1 MKKIILLATVLSSLI
16 STVSCSDDFTD
27 PQLQQTDVIDETPIT
42 TLGQLE
48 TFMNGTY
55 ALMRSQYY
63 YGCNYVVFGEVR
75 GSDEM
80 FSTGSSGRY
89 QTVSQFT
96 MNATDSYASETWKRI
111 YRVISN
117 ANIVI
122 NATITDGT
130 SEEKIDEIKSQAYA
144 IRAWAYF
151 DLIKLFGQKYTQD
164 KNLGVP
170 LILENTTN
178 PATFAVSRA
187 TLDECYA
194 QIESDFQQ
202 AYEKSVYNID
212 VKQKLT
218 KGAIAGLMSRYYL
231 YKEEYNNVYKYASE
245 VTAQYAPIDKGL
257 YVTSWRIEGLNSI
270 FELAYGVAGAIGTSS
285 VGYIFSSEGY
295 ANTRLNP
302 SLVAAYDPEDIRAK
316 IKKDSKDKTGMLR
329 QNSSKNATYIEG
341 KYPLLTGESN
351 QKLVRYEE
359 IALNQA
365 EAILMGGGGSTA
377 EALELVNGIR
387 AQRGITPLT
396 TITMDDVKEERR
408 KELVGE
414 GFRVW
419 DLLRWNKTLTRIDL
433 TGEQDITFPVGD
445 FRLAFPI
452 PQSEIDNNAGMNKDQ
467 QNKGY

>member
-1 MKKIILLATVLSSLI
+1 MKKIIILATVLSSLI

-27 PQLQQTDVIDETPIT
+27 PKLQQNDIIEDTPIT

-63 YGCNYVVFGEVR
+63 YGCNYIVFGEVR

-80 FSTGSSGRY
+80 YSTGSSGRY
-89 QTVSQFT
+89 MTVSQFT
-96 MNATDSYASETWKRI
+96 MNATDSYASDTWKRI

-122 NATITDGT
+122 NATLTDGT
-130 SEEKIDEIKSQAYA
+130 SEEKINEIKSQAYA
-144 IRAWAYF
+144 IRALAYF

-170 LILENTTN
+170 LILDNTNN
-178 PATFAVSRA
+178 PASFAVSRA
-187 TLDECYA
+187 TLEECYA

-202 AYEKSVYNID
+202 AYEKSVHNLD
-212 VKQKLT
+212 VKQTLT

-231 YKEEYNNVYKYASE
+231 YKEDYKNVYKYASE
-245 VTAQYAPIDKGL
+245 VTGHYAPIDKGL

-270 FELAYGVAGAIGTSS
+270 FELAYGVAGAIGTSG
-285 VGYIFSSEGY
+285 VGYIFSLDGY
-295 ANTRLNP
+295 ANTRINP
-302 SLVAAYDPEDIRAK
+302 SLVSAYDPDDIRAK
-316 IKKDSKDKTGMLR
+316 IKKDNKDKTGMLR
-329 QNSSKNATYIEG
+329 QNSSKNATYMEG
-341 KYPLLTGESN
+341 KYPVLTGESN

-359 IALNQA
+359 IALNQV
-365 EAILMGGGGSTA
+365 EAILMGGGGSND
-377 EALELVNGIR
+377 EALELINGIR
-387 AQRGITPLT
+387 AQRGIMPLT
-396 TITMDDVKEERR
+396 TLTMDDLKEERR

-419 DLLRWNKTLTRIDL
+419 DLLRWNKTLTRTDL
-433 TGEQDITFPVGD
+433 TGEQDITLPVGD
-445 FRLAFPI
+445 YRLAFPI
-452 PQSEIDNNAGMNKDQ
+452 PQAEIDNNSGISKDQ